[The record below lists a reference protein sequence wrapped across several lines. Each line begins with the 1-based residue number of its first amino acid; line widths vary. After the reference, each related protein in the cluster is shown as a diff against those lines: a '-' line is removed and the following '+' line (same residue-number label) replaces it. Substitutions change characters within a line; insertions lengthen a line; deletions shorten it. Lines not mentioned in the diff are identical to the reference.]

1 MIFNFFLFPHQ
12 EAILIELNTKNI
24 FLLLLAG
31 VLLFALGYAVCG
43 YFNDDSAALV
53 ALKERNAELEQ
64 LAAQAEERREETN
77 RQLTEATERINAL
90 TIKNAEYA
98 RQVTQNA
105 YQDSKKKTSSMS
117 GTELVAAYNDF
128 IAGARSR
135 NAERERA
142 VTSAD
147 K

>member
-1 MIFNFFLFPHQ
+1 M
-12 EAILIELNTKNI
+12 NTKNI

-31 VLLFALGYAVCG
+31 ILLFALGYSVHG
-43 YFNDDSAALV
+43 YFNDDSAALA

-64 LAAQAEERREETN
+64 LAAQAEERREETS
-77 RQLTEATERINAL
+77 RQLTEATERIHAL
-90 TIKNAEYA
+90 AIKNAEYA

-105 YQDSKKKTSSMS
+105 YQNSKKSTSSMS
-117 GTELVAAYNDF
+117 DNELVDAYNNF
-128 IAGARSR
+128 ITGARDR

-142 VTSAD
+142 DTSTD

>member
-1 MIFNFFLFPHQ
+1 M
-12 EAILIELNTKNI
+12 
-24 FLLLLAG
+24 
-31 VLLFALGYAVCG
+31 LLFALGYAVCG
-43 YFNDDSAALV
+43 YFNEDSAALA

-64 LAAQAEERREETN
+64 LVAQAEERREETN

-90 TIKNAEYA
+90 TLKNAEYA

-105 YQDSKKKTSSMS
+105 YQDSKKTTSSMS
-117 GTELVAAYNDF
+117 DTELVAAYNDF

>member
-1 MIFNFFLFPHQ
+1 MIP
-12 EAILIELNTKNI
+12 IELNTKNI

-31 VLLFALGYAVCG
+31 VLFFALGYSVHG
-43 YFNDDSAALV
+43 YFNDDSAALA

-90 TIKNAEYA
+90 TLQNAEYV

-105 YQDSKKKTSSMS
+105 YQDSKKSTSFMS
-117 GTELVAAYNDF
+117 DTELVDAYNVF
-128 IAGARSR
+128 IAGARNR